1 MTKYEINITKRAQK
15 QLFKLSVI
23 IRERIAEQIFILGN
37 NPDNPSLDIK
47 SLTNDPEA
55 RLRLR
60 VGNYR
65 VKFNRDDQI
74 RIVEIVRV
82 GHRKEI
88 YK

>member
-1 MTKYEINITKRAQK
+1 MTKHEIRITKRAQK
-15 QLFKLSVI
+15 QLIKLSAA
-23 IRERIAEQIFILGN
+23 IRERIAEQIFVLGL
-37 NPDNPSLDIK
+37 NPDNPNLDIK

-55 RLRLR
+55 KLRLR

-65 VKFNRDDQI
+65 VKFNRDGEI
-74 RIVEIVRV
+74 KIIEIVKV

>member
-1 MTKYEINITKRAQK
+1 MTKHEIKITKRAQK
-15 QLFKLSVI
+15 QLIKLSVS
-23 IRERIAEQIFILGN
+23 IRERIAEQIFILGL
-37 NPDNPSLDIK
+37 NPDNPNLDIK

-55 RLRLR
+55 KLRLR

-65 VKFNRDDQI
+65 VKFNRDGEI
-74 RIVEIVRV
+74 KIIEIVKV

>member
-1 MTKYEINITKRAQK
+1 MTKYNISITKRAQK
-15 QLFKLSVI
+15 QLLKLSVTI
-23 IRERIAEQIFILGN
+23 KERIAEQISILGS
-37 NPDNPSLDIK
+37 NPDNPNLDIK

-65 VKFNRDDQI
+65 VKFNRDDEI

>member
-1 MTKYEINITKRAQK
+1 MTNYEINITKRAQK
-15 QLFKLSVI
+15 QLLKLSVTV
-23 IRERIAEQIFILGN
+23 RERIAEQIFILGL
-37 NPDNPSLDIK
+37 NPDNPNLDIK

-55 RLRLR
+55 KLRLR

-65 VKFNRDDQI
+65 VKFNRDHDI
-74 RIVEIVRV
+74 HIVEIVRV

>member
-1 MTKYEINITKRAQK
+1 MTKYQINITKRAQK
-15 QLFKLSVI
+15 QLFKLSVA
-23 IRERIAEQIFILGN
+23 IRERIAEQIFTLGN

-47 SLTNDPEA
+47 SLTNDLEA
-55 RLRLR
+55 KLRLR

-65 VKFNRDDQI
+65 VKFNRDDGI

>member
-1 MTKYEINITKRAQK
+1 MTKYEIKITKRAQK
-15 QLFKLSVI
+15 QLIKLSVA
-23 IRERIAEQIFILGN
+23 IRERIAEQIFILGQ
-37 NPDNPSLDIK
+37 NPDSPSLDVK

-55 RLRLR
+55 KLRLR

-65 VKFNRDDQI
+65 VKFNRDDEI
-74 RIVEIVRV
+74 CIVEIVKV

>member
-15 QLFKLSVI
+15 QLLKLSAT
-23 IRERIAEQIFILGN
+23 IRERIAEQIFMLGH

-65 VKFNRDDQI
+65 VKFNLMM
-74 RIVEIVRV
+74 
-82 GHRKEI
+82 KFALL
-88 YK
+88 KS

>member
-1 MTKYEINITKRAQK
+1 MTKYQINITKRAQK
-15 QLFKLSVI
+15 QLLKLSVTV
-23 IRERIAEQIFILGN
+23 RERIAEQIFILGI

-55 RLRLR
+55 KLRLR

-65 VKFNRDDQI
+65 IKFDRDDEI
-74 RIVEIVRV
+74 RIVEIVRI

-88 YK
+88 YI

>member
-1 MTKYEINITKRAQK
+1 MTKYQIKITKRAQK
-15 QLFKLSVI
+15 QLIKLSVAI
-23 IRERIAEQIFILGN
+23 KERIAEQIFILGH
-37 NPDNPSLDIK
+37 NPDNPSLDVK

-55 RLRLR
+55 KLRLR

-65 VKFNRDDQI
+65 VKFNRDDEI
-74 RIVEIVRV
+74 CTVEIVKV

>member
-1 MTKYEINITKRAQK
+1 MTKYQINITKRAQK
-15 QLFKLSVI
+15 QLLKLSIAV
-23 IRERIAEQIFILGN
+23 RERIAEQIFMLGN
-37 NPDNPSLDIK
+37 DPDHPSLDIK

-55 RLRLR
+55 KLRLR

-65 VKFNRDDQI
+65 VKYNRDDGI
-74 RIVEIVRV
+74 RVVEIVRV

>member
-1 MTKYEINITKRAQK
+1 MTNYEINITKRAQK
-15 QLFKLSVI
+15 QLFKLSLT
-23 IRERIAEQIFILGN
+23 IRERIAEQIFMLGH
-37 NPDNPSLDIK
+37 NPDNPSLDVK

-65 VKFNRDDQI
+65 VKFNRDDEI
-74 RIVEIVRV
+74 RIVEIVRI

>member
-15 QLFKLSVI
+15 QLLKLSVT
-23 IRERIAEQIFILGN
+23 IRERIAEQIFMLGH

-65 VKFNRDDQI
+65 VKFNRDDEI
-74 RIVEIVRV
+74 RIVEIIRV

>member
-1 MTKYEINITKRAQK
+1 MTKYQINITKRAQK
-15 QLFKLSVI
+15 QLLKLSVI
-23 IRERIAEQIFILGN
+23 VRERIAEQIFILGN
-37 NPDNPSLDIK
+37 DADNPSLDVK

-55 RLRLR
+55 KLRLR

-65 VKFNRDDQI
+65 VKFNRDDGI
-74 RIVEIVRV
+74 RIVEIVKV

>member
-15 QLFKLSVI
+15 QLFKLSVT
-23 IRERIAEQIFILGN
+23 IRERLAEQIFMLGN
-37 NPDNPSLDIK
+37 DPDNPSLDIK
-47 SLTNDPEA
+47 SLTNDAEA

-65 VKFNRDDQI
+65 VKFNRDDEI

>member
-15 QLFKLSVI
+15 QLFKLSVT

-65 VKFNRDDQI
+65 VKFNCDDEI

>member
-1 MTKYEINITKRAQK
+1 MTKYQVIVTRRAQK
-15 QLFKLSVI
+15 QLLKLSYRI
-23 IRERIAEQIFILGN
+23 SERIAEQIGVLGN
-37 NPDNPSLDIK
+37 NPDDPSLDVK
-47 SLTNDPEA
+47 KLTNDPEA
-55 RLRLR
+55 ELRLR

-65 VKFNRDDQI
+65 VKFNRDNEI

>member
-1 MTKYEINITKRAQK
+1 MTKYKVIINKPAQK
-15 QLFKLSVI
+15 QLLKLSYL
-23 IRERIAEQIFILGN
+23 IRERIAEHIGMLGN
-37 NPDNPSLDIK
+37 NPDDPSLDVK
-47 SLTNDPEA
+47 KLTNDPEA
-55 RLRLR
+55 TLRLR

-65 VKFNRDDQI
+65 VKFNRDNEI

>member
-1 MTKYEINITKRAQK
+1 MTKYQINITKRAQK
-15 QLFKLSVI
+15 QLLKLSVTV
-23 IRERIAEQIFILGN
+23 RERIAENIFKLGHD
-37 NPDNPSLDIK
+37 PDNQNLDIK

-55 RLRLR
+55 KLRLR

-65 VKFNRDDQI
+65 VKFNRDDGI
-74 RIVEIVRV
+74 KIVEIVRV

>member
-1 MTKYEINITKRAQK
+1 MTKYDINITKRAQK
-15 QLFKLSVI
+15 QLLKLSAN
-23 IRERIAEQIFILGN
+23 IRERIAEQIFILGL
-37 NPDNPSLDIK
+37 NPDNPNLDIK

-55 RLRLR
+55 KLRLR

-65 VKFNRDDQI
+65 VKYNRDDGI
-74 RIVEIVRV
+74 RIVEVVRV

>member
-15 QLFKLSVI
+15 QLFKLSVT
-23 IRERIAEQIFILGN
+23 IRERIAEQIFMLGH

-65 VKFNRDDQI
+65 VKFNRDDEI
-74 RIVEIVRV
+74 RIVEIIRV

>member
-1 MTKYEINITKRAQK
+1 MTKYQVIITRRAQK
-15 QLFKLSVI
+15 QLLKLSYLI
-23 IRERIAEQIFILGN
+23 SERIAEQIGLLGN
-37 NPDNPSLDIK
+37 NPDDPSLDVK
-47 SLTNDPEA
+47 KLTNDPEA
-55 RLRLR
+55 QLRLR

-65 VKFNRDDQI
+65 VKFNRDNEI

>member
-15 QLFKLSVI
+15 QLFKLPVT
-23 IRERIAEQIFILGN
+23 IRERIAEQIFMLGH

-65 VKFNRDDQI
+65 VKFNRDDEI
-74 RIVEIVRV
+74 RIVEIVRI

>member
-1 MTKYEINITKRAQK
+1 MTNYEINITKRAQK
-15 QLFKLSVI
+15 QLFKLSLT
-23 IRERIAEQIFILGN
+23 IRERIAEQIFMLGH
-37 NPDNPSLDIK
+37 NPDNSSLDIK

-65 VKFNRDDQI
+65 VKFNRDDEI
-74 RIVEIVRV
+74 RILEIIRV
-82 GHRKEI
+82 GHRKDI

>member
-1 MTKYEINITKRAQK
+1 MTKYDININKRAQK
-15 QLFKLSVI
+15 QLLKLSAN
-23 IRERIAEQIFILGN
+23 IRERIAEQIFILGL
-37 NPDNPSLDIK
+37 NPDNPNLDIK

-55 RLRLR
+55 KLRLR

-65 VKFNRDDQI
+65 VKYNRDDGI
-74 RIVEIVRV
+74 RIVEVVRV

>member
-1 MTKYEINITKRAQK
+1 MTKYKINITKRAQK
-15 QLFKLSVI
+15 QLLKLAVT
-23 IRERIAEQIFILGN
+23 IRERIAEQIFMLGH
-37 NPDNPSLDIK
+37 NPDNSSLDIK
-47 SLTNDPEA
+47 SLTNDAEA

-65 VKFNRDDQI
+65 VKFNRDHDI
-74 RIVEIVRV
+74 HIVEIVRV

>member
-15 QLFKLSVI
+15 QLLKLSAT
-23 IRERIAEQIFILGN
+23 IRERIAEQIFMLGH

-47 SLTNDPEA
+47 SLLNDPEA

-65 VKFNRDDQI
+65 VKFNRDDEI
-74 RIVEIVRV
+74 RIVEIIRV

>member
-1 MTKYEINITKRAQK
+1 MTIYQVIITQSAQK
-15 QLFKLSVI
+15 QLLKLTFV
-23 IRERIAEQIFILGN
+23 IRERIAEHIGMLGN
-37 NPDNPSLDIK
+37 NP
-47 SLTNDPEA
+47 EA
-55 RLRLR
+55 KLRLR

-65 VKFNRDDQI
+65 VKFNRDNGI

>member
-1 MTKYEINITKRAQK
+1 MSIYAINITKRAQK
-15 QLFKLSVI
+15 QLLKLSVV
-23 IRERIAEQIFILGN
+23 IRERIAEQIFILGQ

-47 SLTNDPEA
+47 SLTNDTEA
-55 RLRLR
+55 NLRLR

-65 VKFNRDDQI
+65 IKFNRDDGI